1 MRGGHELLKEVI
13 STMIEKIRVVVCID
27 NKDYAYSLYASNRS
41 LKKRMEHDHTIL
53 LSIDKKDCN
62 TIEKYLDIGYFWNPS
77 IISKGGR
84 T

>member
-1 MRGGHELLKEVI
+1 
-13 STMIEKIRVVVCID
+13 MIEKIRVVVCID

-62 TIEKYLDIGYFWNPS
+62 TMKNTLMV
-77 IISKGGR
+77 
-84 T
+84 